1 MEFWSNDVV
10 TQIYTWDR
18 KGPPLLLVGPSGIG
32 KTTAAETLLKN
43 FEILRYY
50 PTNFHDSKVFLTTL
64 DEVVNHKSIMSMM
77 RIGKPKALLIE
88 DIDKTSSSEKSVL
101 SYIMGLKKPGC
112 PIILTAQK
120 PEKRHRELLR
130 SCYTVRI
137 PYLSPLSPFLTKP
150 MKKAIE
156 LGETDLRKIMKLL
169 KDPNW
174 KSTKKSEEI
183 SELAFQL
190 LRGDVTDIPET
201 VSLTEK
207 SILVMTIL
215 ENLEDTL
222 PEWFMMYTDRALS
235 RIFHDERWDLVRVL
249 DDYIFPQLIREIH
262 SKRLFVKKP
271 FFTRNLSYNST
282 RALNRKTFTEK
293 IGQSYDDPLVGY
305 QSMITRLPQRFR
317 IHSLY
322 NVTETSVDLERGGGD
337 EDGEA
342 ARDGC
347 GGGDE

>member
-1 MEFWSNDVV
+1 MEYWSNDVV
-10 TQIYTWDR
+10 TQIYAWDR

-43 FEILRYY
+43 YEILRYY

-64 DEVVNHKSIMSMM
+64 EEVVKHKSIMSMM
-77 RIGKPKALLIE
+77 HIGKAKALLIE

-101 SYIMGLKKPGC
+101 SYIMSLKKPGC
-112 PIILTAQK
+112 PVILTAQK

-156 LGETDLRKIMKLL
+156 LGETDLRKVLRLL
-169 KDPNW
+169 KDPGW

-183 SELAFQL
+183 SELAFQI
-190 LRGDVTDIPET
+190 LRGDVTDIPDT

-215 ENLEDTL
+215 ENLENTL

-249 DDYIFPQLIREIH
+249 DEYIFPHLIREIRE
-262 SKRLFVKKP
+262 KKLFVKKP

-293 IGQSYDDPLVGY
+293 IGQSYDDPLLGY
-305 QSMITRLPQRFR
+305 ERMISRLPQRFR

-322 NVTETSVDLERGGGD
+322 NTTATGYDLEEVGITSGNGD
-337 EDGEA
+337 D
-342 ARDGC
+342 D
-347 GGGDE
+347 D

>member
-1 MEFWSNDVV
+1 
-10 TQIYTWDR
+10 
-18 KGPPLLLVGPSGIG
+18 
-32 KTTAAETLLKN
+32 
-43 FEILRYY
+43 
-50 PTNFHDSKVFLTTL
+50 
-64 DEVVNHKSIMSMM
+64 
-77 RIGKPKALLIE
+77 
-88 DIDKTSSSEKSVL
+88 
-101 SYIMGLKKPGC
+101 
-112 PIILTAQK
+112 
-120 PEKRHRELLR
+120 
-130 SCYTVRI
+130 
-137 PYLSPLSPFLTKP
+137 

-156 LGETDLRKIMKLL
+156 LGETDLRKIMKIL

-190 LRGDVTDIPET
+190 LRGEVTDIPET

-222 PEWFMMYTDRALS
+222 PEWFMMNTDRALS

-305 QSMITRLPQRFR
+305 QIMITRLPQRFR

-322 NVTETSVDLERGGGD
+322 NVTESSVDLDRGGGD
-337 EDGEA
+337 GDGEE

-347 GGGDE
+347 GGGDES